1 MLSVRYRKLGRTAHE
16 VSEIGC
22 GTWGIGKQMWAGSQ
36 DFQSFRALHRAADQ
50 GVNFI
55 DTALA
60 YGNGHSERLVGSF
73 LRERKER
80 IYVAT
85 KIPPRNLKWPAQGTL
100 QEVFPV
106 DHILNCIQAS
116 LQNLKVERIDLLQLH
131 VWNPSWLNQDEWYA
145 VFSRLKEEG
154 KIAYFGVSVND
165 HRPNS
170 VLELVDR
177 GKIDMVQV
185 IYNIFDQ
192 SPEEKLFP
200 LCLKKGVGVIAR
212 VPLDEGA
219 LTGSITPKTCFPR
232 RDWRNFYFRGDRKR
246 KVFERVEKL
255 RSLLDGEAATLPSL
269 ALKFCL
275 HHKAVSTVIPGMR
288 SVDHVDVNVAVS
300 DQPPLSIQMVQQLRA
315 HRWERNFYL

>member
-1 MLSVRYRKLGRTAHE
+1 
-16 VSEIGC
+16 
-22 GTWGIGKQMWAGSQ
+22 MWAGSQ
-36 DFQSFRALHRAADQ
+36 DFQSLRALHRAADQ

-60 YGNGHSERLVGSF
+60 YGNGHSERLVGTF
-73 LRERKER
+73 LKERKER

-85 KIPPRNLKWPAQGTL
+85 KIPPLNLRWPGQGTL

-106 DHILNCIQAS
+106 DHILKCARTS

-145 VFSRLKEEG
+145 VLSRLKEEG

-170 VLELVDR
+170 ALELVDC
-177 GKIDMVQV
+177 GKVDLVQV

-192 SPEEKLFP
+192 SPEAKLFP

-219 LTGSITPKTCFPR
+219 LTGSITSETRFPR
-232 RDWRNFYFRGDRKR
+232 RDWRNFYFRGDRKHQ
-246 KVFERVEKL
+246 VFERVEKL
-255 RSLLDGEAATLPSL
+255 RPFLDGEAETLSSL

-300 DQPPLSIQMVQQLRA
+300 DQLPLSAQMVRRLRA